1 LAAGSSKVHSALRVT
16 ALSSGVNF
24 GLALVA
30 AVVIARLLSPR
41 EIGIHS
47 VAVSLVAFTHILREF
62 GVGQYFLQLPVLDR
76 DHLRAG
82 FTAML
87 IMSWGIAAVLLLTAG
102 AVAGFYGEP
111 GVGDVF
117 RTLAA
122 SFMVL
127 PFGSHI
133 LSQLKR
139 ELRFD
144 LLAWVQM
151 STALVSTAAS
161 IYLAWQG
168 HSYLSMA
175 WGTVLGNI
183 FTVLLLFTLR
193 PMLALLTPTTH
204 HLREIFRFGGL
215 ASSASLIN
223 QFGGSSPD
231 IVLGKTQSMETV
243 AHYSRAA
250 GLLGMVAAKA
260 DEIVIQVFTPTF
272 ADRLRGGSS
281 APETLSMAITLHTGI
296 IMPLLATLAVL
307 GEPLT
312 LLMFGAQ
319 WALAAQLAPW
329 LLGYAVIS
337 APVTL
342 AQHALYAGGHA
353 KTVLIGSVIFNT
365 VLFAVFLSSIWLDL
379 TEVVVLI
386 GIVRIVMLVVWS
398 RLLRKVYGFT
408 SSHLA
413 SAVRPSLPLTLAT
426 GVAGIGASWAAG
438 YFDPTQ
444 SHLIAVLAIGVIA
457 ISAYLSALRASR
469 HPMRAALAEF
479 APPLRVVLRP

>member
-1 LAAGSSKVHSALRVT
+1 
-16 ALSSGVNF
+16 
-24 GLALVA
+24 
-30 AVVIARLLSPR
+30 
-41 EIGIHS
+41 
-47 VAVSLVAFTHILREF
+47 
-62 GVGQYFLQLPVLDR
+62 
-76 DHLRAG
+76 
-82 FTAML
+82 
-87 IMSWGIAAVLLLTAG
+87 
-102 AVAGFYGEP
+102 
-111 GVGDVF
+111 
-117 RTLAA
+117 
-122 SFMVL
+122 
-127 PFGSHI
+127 
-133 LSQLKR
+133 
-139 ELRFD
+139 
-144 LLAWVQM
+144 
-151 STALVSTAAS
+151 
-161 IYLAWQG
+161 
-168 HSYLSMA
+168 
-175 WGTVLGNI
+175 
-183 FTVLLLFTLR
+183 
-193 PMLALLTPTTH
+193 MLALLTPTTH